1 MSNSSKIFVEVEL
14 GLNKA
19 KKEMSELQDFGVS
32 IGIDEK
38 DLKKVNELE
47 KKIEGLENSFDK
59 LSKTKLNTKNF
70 QDAAKQI
77 KTDIDAI
84 NKRIDTLS
92 GKFDSIVSGLKD
104 IAGVDTFQKMF
115 QGALEGAKEV
125 ADTVKYTVKTVQQV
139 GKVGQVE
146 LVTSKDKQKLKEEL
160 DIYKEILSAK
170 EKDGKLSS
178 RKKSTETDEEY
189 ISRLIKDI
197 EKLYSEYDELGEKAS
212 KETDNKLLANFSKK
226 SEEIVKNIKR
236 NLDTIDRVFSK
247 AKKDFKFEKTDF
259 QVDGLQLDNF
269 REQIEYQLE
278 GIYEDANKQINRIEE
293 LFNQFQ
299 NSIDNGTA
307 GTSKEVNRASKGY
320 GTPLYISTSPST
332 LTKRIR
338 EILEVVQN
346 NIADEPIHVYL
357 DISSDYRKNKYTK
370 QLQEMAVD
378 LTKINNPEI
387 QEKLSKALMDLQ
399 EQVAGETVINIKTD
413 VKSAEIEIYKAI
425 KNIRIE
431 LNKRENKLHVSPDV
445 KIPQSKIKK
454 IQTELNRIS
463 KGLTL
468 NLNNIVI
475 SDKAIKD
482 ATGNG
487 AKNKQKSLID
497 AKAIADT
504 AVLANLIDK
513 IVESNKE
520 FLSSDKAIAESLL
533 DIKNIVKDI
542 KINEVVEPIKEL
554 VSILYQFT
562 GVMSNTDL
570 DKMFDGIRT
579 DVNDITG
586 ALRGNNLKAI
596 KDVLS
601 EYKEYK
607 NAGGSRDISELGGA
621 KNVQNWLNKHINDVE
636 KTGQSFGEKY
646 SLGISNS
653 TPKVENAANNLAQT
667 AKKSVAKGQDS
678 NSPSKDAEKLGNDF
692 GDGYVNGLDN
702 SVSNIEKEVET
713 FLSSL
718 ELIKG
723 SKVWQSIEDVDSKI
737 QKYIQGIKEGIL
749 DAEDAITDFVNNSKY
764 YSIKEYEKPSIKNDI
779 DSFYV
784 NQYQDQ
790 LTQSEHD
797 LVDFNNTLGDTNYLL
812 NEQYELLNKLT
823 DGKAF
828 PDNVYKGLLKTENSK
843 DELKSKTATQLLN
856 LYKEFKEN
864 GSKDTLNQIYSI
876 TNKSNLSDKMKY
888 SIKNYLNN
896 IADELNNGV
905 KEAINESENANKLP
919 KKTKKVIMTKA
930 AYKKYVQE
938 NNLIPSGIDGE
949 NFEYNF
955 DKHFQ
960 ALKQKGLAKQKI
972 GKNGKKG
979 RWSIQVEIEDNGSL
993 QKTIED
999 TQKEEIEVD
1008 NLNEGFEKLKTLISQ
1023 SNLKRNSNEG
1033 KSNVAKFADQYKKY
1047 IERGG
1052 NRPIS
1057 ELSDNATVVKNLTE
1071 EYEKQIK
1078 TIKEDTIAIEDLDKA
1093 EKEMIDGISQSDNN
1107 VLGINTKEYEKNTEA
1122 KKDNV
1127 KISKEEFEIQEELNR
1142 FEHEQ
1147 IDSINQQDNSVLGI
1161 NESDISLGAE
1171 EGKHSIETINQLIAI
1186 HNKYRNTLE
1195 LSEEE
1200 MADWQSVMDELYKRG
1215 ITDFNGDLSKQL
1227 LENMINQKKAAGET
1241 INEYTEI
1248 LNILKVI
1255 DQINTE
1261 IQESLGTTYL
1271 REKGFAFSTNTGK
1284 HSNFGNVGSH
1294 DSITGNGQKNNL
1306 YNASLHTHPDNNIA
1320 MSIYD
1325 LDKNGKARGDLLA
1338 FYSQWKDGIKYQF
1351 IRGLKQS
1358 LSFDS
1363 EKFFKDITSVVG
1375 ENDSAVKEIIENIQN
1390 YINTYKNKTVEG
1402 YSSVLEEYIR
1412 QNDLDSSKDKNVYGE
1427 WLNKLKK
1434 DKKALD
1440 EIFMLPMGDDE
1451 DNAGIDNLSYL
1462 YKEIQ
1467 ETLSDMPNFT
1477 DFISEKIKSGKSLV
1491 NAIGTYVG
1499 QSLKKTDSFND
1510 LDKEEVKK
1518 LIKNITSSLHKTILS
1533 DFDFSNDTLK
1543 SVFENNSSE
1552 EKFRDEYIT
1561 KLQKLE
1567 EEAFDYVLK
1576 NILKLSTSFKDYAS
1590 LYSNDSFDKNV
1601 WSKLFVSN
1609 KTPVSSGEGID
1620 NSNINNSV
1628 DSIKEESKAFEDAT
1642 ESAQQAS
1649 KAKDDFA
1656 ESNQNLAKSAEE
1668 TKKKIDEQNSSE
1680 EKPSKTIG
1688 IPEDIKAVLE
1698 PEVDKSDWNWVTD
1711 KVQELSEN
1719 LGRVLQIQ
1727 RDVNGEFESY
1737 FVKFEKGNANLGKDS
1752 EQQLLRTSQQLLDI
1766 QDIKGYKSSADSKI
1780 KSINKILQVDEGGNP
1795 RTTKYTDEYIEK
1807 LEELKKKLIEFQ
1819 DQLAT
1824 TDGSDFEELIKI
1836 NNELEESYQRVAISE
1851 KTFDENKK
1859 ATENSIE
1866 GLRAKIEKFSNQNS
1880 AMGTQFA
1887 KQLDM
1892 IRQRLQSG
1900 IGQDELRELDTE
1912 LRRLEADVNAA
1923 RKTGD
1928 SFLTGVWKRIRSISQ
1943 SAIAMLFS
1951 MYDIIRYIRESF
1963 SIIKELDTALV
1974 DLRKTTSMSSSE
1986 LNDFYY
1992 NSSDLAKQM
2001 GVSTKE
2007 IINQASAW
2015 SRLGY
2020 SSKKASETMAVLSSQ
2035 FASISPGMD
2044 TDTAQT
2050 GLVSLMKAYNVE
2062 TEQVERQIMDNINI
2076 LGNRFAET
2084 NEDIIEG
2091 MERAGATLSAQGES
2105 IQSSFAL
2112 FTGAQ
2117 EVIQNAETVG
2127 TAIKTLSLRIR
2138 GYDEE
2143 TEELSDDVVEATGKV
2158 ADLTKTASN
2167 NYAGVSLWANAN
2179 KTQYRDLV
2187 DYLRDISEIFD
2198 EISPENQTQLLESLF
2213 GKRGASVG
2221 SAILKNFDQV
2231 DKALL
2236 TMENSAGSADAEM
2249 GIIQDSIEYKL
2260 NALKQTWVSTLQGLI
2275 DRGDISGIIDA
2286 LTKISEVL
2294 GKIIDSIGVLPA
2306 LVSTVTAAISIKK
2319 GTNIID
2325 FLSSISNSNKID
2337 SAAIEKY
2344 NSILKETGNSILAAT
2359 VASEGQNEA
2368 TKALLQSQGVHLI
2381 TTEQEIAANDALA
2394 GSMTAASVAGG
2405 ILKTILSSIGIGIA
2419 IAGISALIKG
2429 VTKAWDDWN
2438 LTVDE
2443 AKENLKS
2450 WNEEVAKMQ
2459 DAVDEQK
2466 SALEKVKDSYD
2477 DYVDGVNTLNNK
2489 NINLTNEDYQEF
2501 ISLNNELAELFPEL
2515 KTGVDEEGNAILN
2528 LGDNAAEA
2536 AAKIESL
2543 IETQERQNSID
2554 IRTNWDETYENN
2566 RTIVESSID
2575 TIEDLKSEQDKLTS
2589 VVNEINDNDING
2601 TTLSYSILPEDEG
2614 WEYAQDVYNAYM
2626 DAYDKI
2632 YNSMS
2637 ETRQEELHDS
2647 LYNTSIQSRAS
2658 NLSKSLRLDFTGWSD
2673 EEISNF
2679 ETELGVF
2686 KASILQDIDDLTN
2699 SIDNEKS
2706 SLDQIYSDWAE
2717 QIVSGMHT
2725 SNEFLQYATTDEMV
2739 DAYETLIRNLKDTEF
2754 QKINDEYGG
2763 VTEDFLNAEVF
2774 TDEMADLLSRS
2785 FENEDGEKFSFI
2797 DLFDPDISVEDM
2809 EFLVSQI
2816 TSAAAELG
2824 IVLPISLQ
2832 FTGVTNGQISD
2843 LAVSAGYA
2851 RGESYQY
2858 KEELKNEAKKK
2869 NLSLNLDEMTADE
2882 VQEFYDI
2889 TSGAESVTEQI
2900 EKWIEYLKGAN
2911 DELSETSKYID
2922 QMNNAE
2928 SFSYGNLDT
2937 LMQVYDDVKDAE
2949 DFDYSSILN
2958 NEDFKTAFKD
2968 FDSYEDFIK
2977 TITESPNDIKKCQK
2991 AFDDLATEAIYASK
3005 AFDDLTE
3012 DTAEATKKMLEQQGV
3027 ANADEV
3033 VEWVLNV
3040 KNAWKEFADSREDIY
3055 STNLSE
3061 ATEEEI
3067 IAFIKEKGVIDETT
3081 TAMISFW
3088 AAKGNTLTLTTNGDI
3103 SNLQSLTTQL
3113 GITSGALVEYL
3124 SVKGKIAEYESK
3136 LASGDYTGASR
3147 ASLGTLLTWARRD
3160 AERLQADAQ
3169 SQLNAALSG
3178 NTLNTKTNGSYSGRN
3193 SDSSG
3198 SSGSDSDSNEPTEID
3213 WIEVKLER
3221 LQRAVDNL
3229 DKKVEQTWRS
3239 WSSRNKNLGKEI
3251 KKLTTLYNNQLKA
3264 ADKYKDKFNSYV
3276 KESGLSSSIVKKI
3289 KDGSISIKNY
3299 DSDTANIIQKAQDY
3313 WEKYLKAADDSNE
3326 TQAEIIEKY
3335 VQKFELIEEKYESL
3349 IGLIDA
3355 KQDYYT
3361 TTRKDRIEAN
3371 GGVMSYKQA
3380 AKYYGLLNNKEVG
3393 RQAYLKSEQSQ
3404 LETQLNKLLS
3414 KGVSKNSTEYKD
3426 LATRLQEVKNA
3437 YQESINTVK
3446 ENTYALLQVHWDEI
3460 DNYLS
3465 DISHNISDNDFI
3477 KNLLDAQ
3484 GDLVDTDTAKF
3495 TDSGEAALATFLSN
3509 MEQDQEIVSAINKE
3523 IVELQKA
3530 YKNGEVGKDAY
3541 LERLEDLESQQ
3552 QDAALD
3558 YYSQQDE
3565 VKSLW
3570 EEMYNALLDN
3580 LRDLID
3586 TATNQLNT
3594 EKDAYE
3600 YQKTIQEKVDAIS
3613 AYRKQLVALAG
3624 DDSEENSSILQKLKN
3639 SLNEA
3644 EQDLYETEWDRYI
3657 SETSDVLNELY
3668 DNTEEW
3674 VNERLDDINGLLM
3687 DSNSIVQNGVSTIKT
3702 TIEDSISQ
3710 IGITYL
3716 EPISTMLEYLGYGKD
3731 NDTKP
3736 TDTSTVDTTV
3746 SNKNNNSNNNK
3757 KNNND
3762 NNKKKKKK
3770 NNNDDKKSK
3779 GWFFVTN
3786 KSDKGNKSLDYNKS
3800 IVDRLKYKG
3809 YDSSF
3814 SNRKKYY
3821 SGMGLG
3827 KSSAYKGTSSQ
3838 NSKMLSWMKANGF
3851 KVGAKSIDKDQM
3863 AWTQEAGQEIIFR
3876 KSDGAMLTPLGKG
3889 DSVFTAEQTSA
3900 LWNLSHGMINGFDTG
3915 ATTIANYPTT
3925 FNGGTVNNDI
3935 NMSITLPNVTNY
3947 EEFTAQ
3953 LKADTSF
3960 QKYIQQATL
3969 GSALNKN
3976 SLLTKRY

>member
-1 MSNSSKIFVEVEL
+1 MAEVRQKLVVEASLEDSLTKPLEQVFEKVKNSTHNVEKIFETDFQKAFQTVKRLNEKMLNGNNLSNTEEQLLLSNFYSLDEFKKNGKEFTAEQLRIINDVNQSIKDGWIKSNKSLQDTINEQALDYFKIPANASNEYIEQLANITKEMNDLKRQLKDSTSNEVVNQMKKDIDDLNYKLQIAEERFERL
-14 GLNKA
+14 QNPESFSTGNILNDWKSKGRESWDAIEKFTVYNEKTNEALTKMSHGTSKSTPLNKILDIIHKSNIDVDTVLHTHPENFA
-19 KKEMSELQDFGVS
+19 ALSDDDIKQSFSLLKEGITKQAVAAFEDVMEIDFSKVNADKS
-32 IGIDEK
+32 DEIINYVEDEYQKIDEK
-38 DLKKVNELE
+38 LGKDFFSDNLDGIKEQVYTVLKNNKGNSATAPVVDKIKERFDFLFKSITDDTEYTITDFFDETDEIISQELVKSGLLQKDNREINDKYMTFFGNLDDAIADSIDDALKSSNLTDIQQQMYQKVLRDVFTNTDFLKEGVSSAIKIESLDKYIDTHSIINAAHKTVDTLADETAKAQDSHSPSKVAEKLGEYWGEGYAQGILKHKDDVESVVRELVDSGIITAQQILDDMPNIFGDINYADLVNPVRNVLSENFDKSGNIINKSDVSTDINNGLKTIGETAKEEIKPIKDLDDAINNVNERIKEQNTIVGDSL
-47 KKIEGLENSFDK
+47 KGIAYHATMADYDKFDM
-59 LSKTKLNTKNF
+59 SKTKASQMGSGMYLTDSKDVTTFTKGN
-70 QDAAKQI
+70 QNANI
-77 KTDIDAI
+77 
-84 NKRIDTLS
+84 
-92 GKFDSIVSGLKD
+92 
-104 IAGVDTFQKMF
+104 
-115 QGALEGAKEV
+115 KEV
-125 ADTVKYTVKTVQQV
+125 EVNLDKCFILTKDYISSISDINDILKTN
-139 GKVGQVE
+139 
-146 LVTSKDKQKLKEEL
+146 LPDDASAKDV
-160 DIYKEILSAK
+160 LSAIRNYAR
-170 EKDGKLSS
+170 S
-178 RKKSTETDEEY
+178 
-189 ISRLIKDI
+189 
-197 EKLYSEYDELGEKAS
+197 S
-212 KETDNKLLANFSKK
+212 KENS
-226 SEEIVKNIKR
+226 
-236 NLDTIDRVFSK
+236 
-247 AKKDFKFEKTDF
+247 
-259 QVDGLQLDNF
+259 DNF
-269 REQIEYQLE
+269 REQMLAKGYQGMYVSDNLANIKFKNELVIYDEKKLDKLISFTNNELQELDKDHAGLKFEINTEDLNKLETQVPSDEKLDVVDAKEVGESNELYESLLKIKSVLDDLTSDDNYDILGFSSLEEVFPLLMQLQKMDLSSLGNFYSSLKNITDDILDARELGQKMVSEEDWAEYENSHGVTPDSTAIDAIENFSSLKDFYENYGIPSDALDHGYFANMSEVIDELDGKFKELNDEKDRFSEIKINTAFLKELSEEMNVTGDAAKVLFSEFENIKWNTSNLGIKINKESGAFSNSIKSVEKIKSILNGTHIISDEDLANANNLLRVIRETENEKNNNTDVVSRESLEQTESKLNIVNERLSETESALEDSRRYAESLEQQLSE
-278 GIYEDANKQINRIEE
+278 STNQAKELADAMERIDRLQDQLQEERNYSSNAFDAQIVAETKNDELQKENDKLEEEIVRLNNELANKQDVESSNKMADVSVSENLHEEKQLLEDLEAELNNVIEKIQLKTNEFDTERLLVLSVVDDEINALKE
-293 LFNQFQ
+293 LENQLDLIITKAGDV
-299 NSIDNGTA
+299 NIHIDVPDNINPNINLGVDDLDPQVDKLR
-307 GTSKEVNRASKGY
+307 SSLNEVQEILDALQSFKLGDASK
-320 GTPLYISTSPST
+320 LSN
-332 LTKRIR
+332 LFK
-338 EILEVVQN
+338 
-346 NIADEPIHVYL
+346 
-357 DISSDYRKNKYTK
+357 
-370 QLQEMAVD
+370 
-378 LTKINNPEI
+378 
-387 QEKLSKALMDLQ
+387 KLS
-399 EQVAGETVINIKTD
+399 EVEW
-413 VKSAEIEIYKAI
+413 
-425 KNIRIE
+425 
-431 LNKRENKLHVSPDV
+431 
-445 KIPQSKIKK
+445 SKIKLSQSFVK
-454 IQTELNRIS
+454 NLGQLQSDTNFLNVDNLNKLKNFFNSIS
-463 KGLTL
+463 K
-468 NLNNIVI
+468 
-475 SDKAIKD
+475 IK
-482 ATGNG
+482 
-487 AKNKQKSLID
+487 L
-497 AKAIADT
+497 DT
-504 AVLANLIDK
+504 V
-513 IVESNKE
+513 
-520 FLSSDKAIAESLL
+520 
-533 DIKNIVKDI
+533 
-542 KINEVVEPIKEL
+542 
-554 VSILYQFT
+554 
-562 GVMSNTDL
+562 
-570 DKMFDGIRT
+570 
-579 DVNDITG
+579 
-586 ALRGNNLKAI
+586 GNNLKSVANGLSSIIDQI
-596 KDVLS
+596 KDADTIAALSDLKDTIQILSKTNKLKKSKGKSNKSKSNNKTNNIYENDANNYVRSLESIQKKIQLVVNKSNNNVIDFQLSQEGINEATNKIEEIDNVISDIKKKTADGTVNENDIVLLKQLV
-601 EYKEYK
+601 ENTQLYNKELETQYK
-607 NAGGSRDISELGGA
+607 NAKEDTRVKAIRNISKEYAQNTKWTQESRIQVAKWLEEL
-621 KNVQNWLNKHINDVE
+621 QNINIAE
-636 KTGQSFGEKY
+636 SRIKE
-646 SLGISNS
+646 ISNAFM
-653 TPKVENAANNLAQT
+653 ELAT
-667 AKKSVAKGQDS
+667 
-678 NSPSKDAEKLGNDF
+678 
-692 GDGYVNGLDN
+692 
-702 SVSNIEKEVET
+702 KER
-713 FLSSL
+713 
-718 ELIKG
+718 
-723 SKVWQSIEDVDSKI
+723 
-737 QKYIQGIKEGIL
+737 
-749 DAEDAITDFVNNSKY
+749 
-764 YSIKEYEKPSIKNDI
+764 
-779 DSFYV
+779 
-784 NQYQDQ
+784 
-790 LTQSEHD
+790 
-797 LVDFNNTLGDTNYLL
+797 
-812 NEQYELLNKLT
+812 
-823 DGKAF
+823 
-828 PDNVYKGLLKTENSK
+828 
-843 DELKSKTATQLLN
+843 
-856 LYKEFKEN
+856 
-864 GSKDTLNQIYSI
+864 
-876 TNKSNLSDKMKY
+876 
-888 SIKNYLNN
+888 
-896 IADELNNGV
+896 
-905 KEAINESENANKLP
+905 
-919 KKTKKVIMTKA
+919 
-930 AYKKYVQE
+930 
-938 NNLIPSGIDGE
+938 
-949 NFEYNF
+949 
-955 DKHFQ
+955 
-960 ALKQKGLAKQKI
+960 LA
-972 GKNGKKG
+972 G
-979 RWSIQVEIEDNGSL
+979 
-993 QKTIED
+993 
-999 TQKEEIEVD
+999 
-1008 NLNEGFEKLKTLISQ
+1008 
-1023 SNLKRNSNEG
+1023 NEG
-1033 KSNVAKFADQYKKY
+1033 KSFFTK
-1047 IERGG
+1047 
-1052 NRPIS
+1052 
-1057 ELSDNATVVKNLTE
+1057 
-1071 EYEKQIK
+1071 
-1078 TIKEDTIAIEDLDKA
+1078 IKEQFTHQW
-1093 EKEMIDGISQSDNN
+1093 SQ
-1107 VLGINTKEYEKNTEA
+1107 
-1122 KKDNV
+1122 
-1127 KISKEEFEIQEELNR
+1127 
-1142 FEHEQ
+1142 
-1147 IDSINQQDNSVLGI
+1147 
-1161 NESDISLGAE
+1161 
-1171 EGKHSIETINQLIAI
+1171 
-1186 HNKYRNTLE
+1186 
-1195 LSEEE
+1195 
-1200 MADWQSVMDELYKRG
+1200 
-1215 ITDFNGDLSKQL
+1215 
-1227 LENMINQKKAAGET
+1227 
-1241 INEYTEI
+1241 
-1248 LNILKVI
+1248 
-1255 DQINTE
+1255 
-1261 IQESLGTTYL
+1261 
-1271 REKGFAFSTNTGK
+1271 
-1284 HSNFGNVGSH
+1284 
-1294 DSITGNGQKNNL
+1294 
-1306 YNASLHTHPDNNIA
+1306 
-1320 MSIYD
+1320 
-1325 LDKNGKARGDLLA
+1325 
-1338 FYSQWKDGIKYQF
+1338 
-1351 IRGLKQS
+1351 
-1358 LSFDS
+1358 
-1363 EKFFKDITSVVG
+1363 
-1375 ENDSAVKEIIENIQN
+1375 
-1390 YINTYKNKTVEG
+1390 
-1402 YSSVLEEYIR
+1402 
-1412 QNDLDSSKDKNVYGE
+1412 
-1427 WLNKLKK
+1427 
-1434 DKKALD
+1434 
-1440 EIFMLPMGDDE
+1440 
-1451 DNAGIDNLSYL
+1451 
-1462 YKEIQ
+1462 
-1467 ETLSDMPNFT
+1467 
-1477 DFISEKIKSGKSLV
+1477 
-1491 NAIGTYVG
+1491 
-1499 QSLKKTDSFND
+1499 
-1510 LDKEEVKK
+1510 
-1518 LIKNITSSLHKTILS
+1518 
-1533 DFDFSNDTLK
+1533 
-1543 SVFENNSSE
+1543 
-1552 EKFRDEYIT
+1552 
-1561 KLQKLE
+1561 
-1567 EEAFDYVLK
+1567 
-1576 NILKLSTSFKDYAS
+1576 
-1590 LYSNDSFDKNV
+1590 
-1601 WSKLFVSN
+1601 
-1609 KTPVSSGEGID
+1609 
-1620 NSNINNSV
+1620 
-1628 DSIKEESKAFEDAT
+1628 
-1642 ESAQQAS
+1642 
-1649 KAKDDFA
+1649 
-1656 ESNQNLAKSAEE
+1656 
-1668 TKKKIDEQNSSE
+1668 
-1680 EKPSKTIG
+1680 
-1688 IPEDIKAVLE
+1688 
-1698 PEVDKSDWNWVTD
+1698 
-1711 KVQELSEN
+1711 
-1719 LGRVLQIQ
+1719 
-1727 RDVNGEFESY
+1727 
-1737 FVKFEKGNANLGKDS
+1737 
-1752 EQQLLRTSQQLLDI
+1752 
-1766 QDIKGYKSSADSKI
+1766 
-1780 KSINKILQVDEGGNP
+1780 
-1795 RTTKYTDEYIEK
+1795 
-1807 LEELKKKLIEFQ
+1807 
-1819 DQLAT
+1819 
-1824 TDGSDFEELIKI
+1824 
-1836 NNELEESYQRVAISE
+1836 
-1851 KTFDENKK
+1851 
-1859 ATENSIE
+1859 
-1866 GLRAKIEKFSNQNS
+1866 
-1880 AMGTQFA
+1880 
-1887 KQLDM
+1887 
-1892 IRQRLQSG
+1892 
-1900 IGQDELRELDTE
+1900 
-1912 LRRLEADVNAA
+1912 
-1923 RKTGD
+1923 
-1928 SFLTGVWKRIRSISQ
+1928 
-1943 SAIAMLFS
+1943 AIARYVSL
-1951 MYDIIRYIRESF
+1951 YDIIRYTREALST
-1963 SIIKELDTALV
+1963 IEELDTALV

-1992 NSSDLAKQM
+1992 NSSNLAKQM
-2001 GVSTKE
+2001 GVTTEE
-2007 IINQASAW
+2007 IINQASSW

-2020 SSKKASETMAVLSSQ
+2020 SSKEASETMAVLSSQ

-2260 NALKQTWVSTLQGLI
+2260 NALKQTWVSTLQGLV
-2275 DRGDISGIIDA
+2275 DRGDIAGIIDA

-2294 GKIIDSIGVLPA
+2294 GKIIDLIGVLPA

-2368 TKALLQSQGVHLI
+2368 TKALLQSQGAHLI

-2405 ILKTILSSIGIGIA
+2405 ILKTVLSSLVIGA
-2419 IAGISALIKG
+2419 VVAGISALIK
-2429 VTKAWDDWN
+2429 VATKAWDDWN

-2450 WNEEVAKMQ
+2450 WNEEVANMQ

-2543 IETQERQNSID
+2543 IEAQERTNSID
-2554 IRTNWDETYENN
+2554 IRTNWDETYKNN
-2566 RTIVESSID
+2566 LAIVEGSEN

-2589 VVNEINDNDING
+2589 VVNRINENDING
-2601 TTLSYSILPEDEG
+2601 TTLSYSVLPEDED

-2686 KASILQDIDDLTN
+2686 KSSILQDIDDLTEDIN
-2699 SIDNEKS
+2699 KEKS

-2717 QIVSGMHT
+2717 QMVSGMHT
-2725 SNEFLQYATTDEMV
+2725 SNEFLQYATTDDIV
-2739 DAYETLIRNLKDTEF
+2739 DAYDTLIRNFKDTEF
-2754 QKINDEYGG
+2754 KKINDEYDGS
-2763 VTEDFLNAEVF
+2763 TEDFLNTEIF

-2797 DLFDPDISVEDM
+2797 DLFDPEISVEDM

-2858 KEELKNEAKKK
+2858 KEELKNEAKER

-2889 TSGAESVTEQI
+2889 TSGAESVAEQI
-2900 EKWIEYLKGAN
+2900 DLWVEYLSGAN

-2928 SFSYGNLDT
+2928 NFSYGNLDT

-2977 TITESPNDIKKCQK
+2977 TITESPDDIEKCQK

-3005 AFDDLTE
+3005 AFDDLTK

-3033 VEWVLNV
+3033 VDWVLNV
-3040 KNAWKEFADSREDIY
+3040 KNAWEEFADAKSGTY

-3067 IAFIKEKGVIDETT
+3067 IAFMREKGVVDETT

-3088 AAKGNTLTLTTNGDI
+3088 AAKGNTLNLGTITVNGDI

-3124 SVKGKIAEYESK
+3124 SIKGKIAEYESK
-3136 LASGDYTGASR
+3136 LASGDYTGASK
-3147 ASLGTLLTWARRD
+3147 ASLGTLLTWARQE
-3160 AERLQADAQ
+3160 AEQLQSDAQ
-3169 SQLNAALSG
+3169 EQFNAALSG

-3198 SSGSDSDSNEPTEID
+3198 SSGSDSDSDSDSNEPTEID

-3221 LQRAVDNL
+3221 LQRDVDNL
-3229 DKKVEQTWRS
+3229 DKKVEQTWS
-3239 WSSRNKNLGKEI
+3239 NWSTRNKNLGKEI

-3276 KESGLSSSIVKKI
+3276 KENDLSSSIVKKI
-3289 KDGSISIKNY
+3289 KDGSISIKDY
-3299 DSDTANIIQKAQDY
+3299 DSDTADIIQKAQDY
-3313 WEKYLKAADDSNE
+3313 WEKYLEAVDNSNE

-3349 IGLIDA
+3349 IGMIDA

-3371 GGVMSYKQA
+3371 GGAMSYKQA
-3380 AKYYGLLNNKEVG
+3380 AKYYGLLNNKEVS

-3437 YQESINTVK
+3437 YQESINAVK

-3495 TDSGEAALATFLSN
+3495 TDSGDAALATFLSN

-3523 IVELQKA
+3523 IVELKKA

-3687 DSNSIVQNGVSTIKT
+3687 DSNSIVQDGVSTIKT

-3746 SNKNNNSNNNK
+3746 SNTNNNSNNDKNNKK
-3757 KNNND
+3757 KNNNND
-3762 NNKKKKKK
+3762 KKKKKKKK

-3786 KSDKGNKSLDYNKS
+3786 KSDKGNKSLDYNGS

-3827 KSSAYKGTSSQ
+3827 KSSAYKGTASQ

-3900 LWNLSHGMINGFDTG
+3900 LWNLSHGMINGFETG
-3915 ATTIANYPTT
+3915 ATAIANYPTT

-3947 EEFTAQ
+3947 EEFAAQ